1 MSGEFS
7 IQEHLRQMGL
17 IEAKTKVIE
26 GLKFLMI
33 KHRAEIDT
41 FLLTGRLP

>member
-1 MSGEFS
+1 MNGLWH
-7 IQEHLRQMGL
+7 IQEHARQEKL
-17 IEAKTKVIE
+17 IEAKAKVVE